1 MGVDTGDPGERR
13 TPQNEPAN
21 EDVGEAGEQRTTQR
35 EPTSPSTSATSEGES
50 ERRVAQAPREQPGN
64 HMSDNGDVVWVRVA
78 PSQVVRTIV
87 IALLTA
93 AVVLGALFLLWQV
106 RSLIGWGVLALF
118 LAAVL
123 NPAVKWLER
132 RRIKRSIG
140 ILLTYLGVVVGLLL
154 IVGIFVPVVVSEIR
168 DLIDFV
174 VTVTQNPGGVTEYL
188 RTFLDQLGLGSL
200 FDTLSEQLANLPSQL
215 GAWAKS
221 LLLSA
226 GGLAISAA
234 TFVSALVSIL
244 TLTFFLLL
252 NPEGF
257 INVGLRLFAEPQ
269 RPRVRRLLDQSAG
282 AVSGYITG
290 NLAISFICGV
300 LTFIVLIVLGMPY
313 PAALALL
320 VALLDLIPLV
330 GATLG
335 GALLVVV
342 GLFVSPLTA
351 IILLVYVLVY
361 QQVEGSVLQPLVYSR
376 AVQLNAL
383 LIFVAVLVGAA
394 LMGIPG
400 ALLAIPVAEIIRIVV
415 TDLIEHRSR
424 FAEEEAAHSAGQ
436 GESELGVSSPPQT
449 PS

>member
-1 MGVDTGDPGERR
+1 MSEDRGGTGERR
-13 TPQNEPAN
+13 GPQTEPA
-21 EDVGEAGEQRTTQR
+21 EDGIGETGEQRTTQT
-35 EPTSPSTSATSEGES
+35 EPTKPSTPTPSDEG
-50 ERRVAQAPREQPGN
+50 
-64 HMSDNGDVVWVRVA
+64 VVWVRIA
-78 PSQVVRTIV
+78 PSQVVRTAV
-87 IALLTA
+87 IALLSA
-93 AVVLGALFLLWQV
+93 AVVLAALFLLWQV
-106 RSLIGWGVLALF
+106 RTIIGWAVLALF

-123 NPAVKWLER
+123 NPAVNWLER
-132 RRIKRSIG
+132 HRIKRSIG
-140 ILLTYLGVVVGLLL
+140 IVLTYLGVVVGLLL
-154 IVGIFVPVVVSEIR
+154 IAGIFVPVVVSEIR
-168 DLIDFV
+168 DLIDFIV
-174 VTVTQNPGGVTEYL
+174 AVSQSPGGATEYL
-188 RTFLDQLGLGSL
+188 RSLLEQLGLGSL
-200 FDTLSEQLANLPSQL
+200 FNTLSERLADLPSQL
-215 GAWAKS
+215 GAWAKT

-234 TFVSALVSIL
+234 TFVSALVTIL

-257 INVGLRLFAEPQ
+257 MNVGLRLFAEPQ
-269 RPRVRRLLDQSAG
+269 RPRVRRLLSQSAG

-300 LTFIVLIVLGMPY
+300 LTFIVLLVLGMPY

-342 GLFVSPLTA
+342 GFFVSPWTA

-361 QQVEGSVLQPLVYSR
+361 QQFEGSILQPMVYSR

-383 LIFVAVLVGAA
+383 VIFIAVLVGAA
-394 LMGIPG
+394 LLGIPG
-400 ALLAIPVAEIIRIVV
+400 ALLAIPVAEIIRIVA
-415 TDLIEHRSR
+415 TDLIEYRSR
-424 FAEEEAAHSAGQ
+424 LAEEEAAQGAGQ
-436 GESELGVSSPPQT
+436 GEPAVPPPPQT

>member
-1 MGVDTGDPGERR
+1 MSVNTGDTGERR
-13 TPQNEPAN
+13 DPQTEPTH
-21 EDVGEAGEQRTTQR
+21 EGTGEAGEQRTKQR
-35 EPTSPSTSATSEGES
+35 EPTSPSTPATSEGES
-50 ERRVAQAPREQPGN
+50 ERRVAQAQGEKPDV

-123 NPAVKWLER
+123 NPAVNWLER
-132 RRIKRSIG
+132 HRIKRSLG
-140 ILLTYLGVVVGLLL
+140 ILLSYLGVVVGLLL
-154 IVGIFVPVVVSEIR
+154 VVGIFVPVVVSEIR

-174 VTVTQNPGGVTEYL
+174 VGVTQHPGGATEYL
-188 RTFLDQLGLGSL
+188 RNLLEQVGLGSL
-200 FDTLSEQLANLPSQL
+200 FNTLSEQLANLPSQL

-269 RPRVRRLLDQSAG
+269 RPRVRRLLGQSAG

-290 NLAISFICGV
+290 NLTISFICGV
-300 LTFIVLIVLGMPY
+300 LTFIVLLVLGMPY

-320 VALLDLIPLV
+320 VALLDLVPLV

-342 GLFVSPLTA
+342 GFFVSPLTA

-415 TDLIEHRSR
+415 TDLVEHRSR
-424 FAEEEAAHSAGQ
+424 LAEEEAAYSAGQ

-449 PS
+449 P